1 MSSHGLSVGVQ
12 QKKWM
17 HKENEFLY
25 TVKHYVAIKR
35 NKTKSF
41 EGKDM
46 VLTIVKLSQSEKK
59 QTNTSF
65 LSYLKPRCK

>member
-25 TVKHYVAIKR
+25 TVKHYLAIK
-35 NKTKSF
+35 
-41 EGKDM
+41 E
-46 VLTIVKLSQSEKK
+46 IKLSHLREK
-59 QTNTSF
+59 T
-65 LSYLKPRCK
+65 